1 MSAGRRTQ
9 ERMAITLKDVALVAK
24 VTPTVVSHVLHNKA
38 STVRV
43 SPATAERVRVAA
55 EELGYRVNVMA
66 RNFRERQTKAI
77 GVLNGRGLMKPTL
90 AKGPRYFAS
99 LLDGVVQG
107 AFLHGYSVTLCP
119 LLLGEHPE
127 DGLSDGRFDGL
138 IWYSIDASKEILA
151 ALSKCAVPLV
161 IVHAHASAFGNRYPT
176 LICDND
182 HGLGLAIDHLAEL
195 GHRNIGFAI
204 EGDAMNVESLE
215 RLSGFKR
222 HMQRLGLPWGGD
234 NVVDIRE
241 DRKELRAYLSSE
253 LRHSALI
260 VHADGLASETIR
272 MAQEYGH
279 NIPEDL
285 SIIGFDSTDFCEET
299 RPSLTS
305 ISQPLFHI
313 GERAAEQ
320 LIQLLAGGSCDPL
333 ELLLPCG
340 LDIRGSTT
348 SPASEETKCNHAQG

>member
-1 MSAGRRTQ
+1 
-9 ERMAITLKDVALVAK
+9 MAR

-43 SPATAERVRVAA
+43 SPATAERVRLAA
-55 EELGYRVNVMA
+55 EKLGYRVNVMA
-66 RNFRERQTKAI
+66 RNFRERQTKTI
-77 GVLNGRGLMKPTL
+77 GVLNGRGLLKPTL

-99 LLDGVVQG
+99 LLDGVVHG
-107 AFLHGYSVTLCP
+107 AFLHGYSITLCP

-127 DGLSDGRFDGL
+127 EGLSDGRFDGL
-138 IWYSIDASKEILA
+138 IWYSINASDEILG
-151 ALSKCAVPLV
+151 ALSKCSVPLV
-161 IVHAHASAFGNRYPT
+161 IVHAHASEFGNRYPT

-182 HGLGLAIDHLAEL
+182 QGLGLAIDHLAEI

-215 RLSGFKR
+215 RLAGFKR
-222 HMQRLGLPWGGD
+222 HMQRRGLALD
-234 NVVDIRE
+234 ASSIIDVRE
-241 DRKELRAYLSSE
+241 DRAELRAYLSSE

-260 VHADGLASETIR
+260 VHADGLASEAIW
-272 MAQEYGH
+272 MAQDYGH
-279 NIPEDL
+279 RVPEDL
-285 SIIGFDSTDFCEET
+285 SIVGFDSTDFCEET

-305 ISQPLFHI
+305 ISQPLFTI

-348 SPASEETKCNHAQG
+348 SPASRSKTNEISQSATSLYTH